1 MPYDTQVNLII
12 GAHAYAVITECGV
25 RFDVKL
31 SPGRLAATA
40 LREYAEIERARA
52 ACLIENA
59 ERAER
64 AAIVMDTKAAARLAE
79 KNAANA

>member
-1 MPYDTQVNLII
+1 MQYDTQVNLII
-12 GAHAYAVITECGV
+12 GASAYAVITESGV

-31 SPGRLAATA
+31 APGRTAATA
-40 LREYAEIERARA
+40 LREYAAVERARA

-64 AAIVMDTKAAARLAE
+64 AAAVQEAKHAAARQ
-79 KNAANA
+79 

>member
-1 MPYDTQVNLII
+1 MATQVRLII
-12 GAHAYAVITECGV
+12 GANAYACITEGGV

-31 SPGRLAATA
+31 APGRLAATA
-40 LREYAEIERARA
+40 LREYAETERARA

-64 AAIVMDTKAAARLAE
+64 AAAVMDEQGARRLAD
-79 KNAANA
+79 KNAM

>member
-1 MPYDTQVNLII
+1 MFDTKVRLLI
-12 GAHAYAVITECGV
+12 GASAYACITESGV
-25 RFDVKL
+25 QFDVRL
-31 SPGRLAATA
+31 APGRLAATA

-64 AAIVMDTKAAARLAE
+64 AAIVLQNKE
-79 KNAANA
+79 SNNA

>member
-1 MPYDTQVNLII
+1 MDWNTKVNLLI
-12 GAHAYAVITECGV
+12 GAHAYACIEECGV
-25 RFDVKL
+25 RFDVRL
-31 SPGRLAATA
+31 APGRKASTA

-64 AAIVMDTKAAARLAE
+64 AAAVLDAK
-79 KNAANA
+79 